1 VPLLLFLLNFESN
14 LKVRTMPFSQPPP
27 PTTQDEWEHQRLRIK
42 KLYVDEDKTLKEVMA
57 TMARER
63 SFRAT

>member
-1 VPLLLFLLNFESN
+1 
-14 LKVRTMPFSQPPP
+14 MPFSQTPP
-27 PTTQDEWEHQRLRIK
+27 TQDEWEHQRLRIK
-42 KLYVDEDKTLKEVMA
+42 KLYVDEGKTLKEVMA

>member
-1 VPLLLFLLNFESN
+1 
-14 LKVRTMPFSQPPP
+14 MPFSQTP
-27 PTTQDEWEHQRLRIK
+27 PTEDEWEHQRLCIE

-57 TMARER
+57 IMARER